1 MKTAERVQKLRDLSD
16 EDLNARPEEMT
27 EQMFKLRMQWSM
39 GQTETLNKMRELR
52 RDRARVET
60 IRRERKKKA

>member
-1 MKTAERVQKLRDLSD
+1 MKTTERVKKLRDLTD
-16 EDLNARPEEMT
+16 EELKARPAEMA
-27 EQMFKLRMQWSM
+27 EQMFKLRLQWSM

-60 IRRERKKKA
+60 IQRERKTKA